1 MPHNSLAWSFPWNL
15 YKKCPSIRHKHTLF
29 IHYTSFSLNRRNI
42 TPTHLFI
49 PELHDLGNFDFS
61 GLCFEIFNELYYV
74 FFWKFHFI
82 KYLTRDLIYCF
93 LFSPQS
99 PCVRLT
105 VKSQVHFGK
114 LNPTSESCCWA
125 IKFSLPSQEAHSSLV
140 SPLFL
145 RTPG

>member
-1 MPHNSLAWSFPWNL
+1 MPSNSLSWLFPWNL
-15 YKKCPSIRHKHTLF
+15 YKECPSIRHKHTLF
-29 IHYTSFSLNRRNI
+29 IHCTPFSLNRRNI
-42 TPTHLFI
+42 TPTLSIISKPMIWVLWLLWFYTLRSWMHCFI
-49 PELHDLGNFDFS
+49 
-61 GLCFEIFNELYYV
+61 
-74 FFWKFHFI
+74 FFWKLHFI

-114 LNPTSESCCWA
+114 RSSTSESCSWTT
-125 IKFSLPSQEAHSSLV
+125 KTSLPSQEAHSSLV